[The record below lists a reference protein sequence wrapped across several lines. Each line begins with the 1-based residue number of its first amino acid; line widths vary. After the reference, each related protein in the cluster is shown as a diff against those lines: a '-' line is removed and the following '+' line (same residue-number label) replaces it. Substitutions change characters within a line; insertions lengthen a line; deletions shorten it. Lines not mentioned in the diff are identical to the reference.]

1 MKKERPSLDGFI
13 PRRSAAELGEQHE
26 TSHKKTRR
34 QQLHASSDTT
44 ENLSDRP
51 ETSSLGTAG
60 IRQSLEAIDDSAED
74 EKPASRR
81 ERRKLRKERRKA
93 SKKRR
98 IIKRILIVL
107 AVILLA
113 AGGYFAYKV
122 LSNLDSVFQGDFF
135 GLMQKQ
141 PLKKDANGRSNIL
154 IFGIAGDPTHPGGNL
169 TDSIM
174 VLSVDQ
180 EKKDAYMVSIPRDLW
195 VNLDEPCT
203 VGYQERVNSVYQ
215 CGSDFGKKPAEG
227 AAALQKKV
235 GEILGLDIQY
245 YAMVNFN
252 VVMKAVDAVG
262 GVEVTIES
270 NPKGVGILDRNFD
283 WECNYQC
290 YYVKYEDGQKVHLD
304 GKHALALSRAR
315 NASGGYG
322 LQDSNFDREKNQQKI
337 IKALR
342 EKALS
347 VGTLTNLGKVTS
359 LMDALGDNLKTNIQ
373 KKEIQTVMSIASELE
388 TGNIKSLNLYDK
400 DAPLVTVACTE
411 GTGGVVCPVA
421 GPFDYSQIRAYIA
434 KQSSSNPI
442 VREGARIVV
451 LNGTTTSGIAG
462 KEADALKEA
471 GYVIETTGDA
481 PRKKYAAVEVY
492 KIGSGNTATAQALEK
507 RYNITLKTT
516 APPSTVATGVAFVIV
531 IGEVRS

>member
-13 PRRSAAELGEQHE
+13 PRRSTAELGEQHG
-26 TSHKKTRR
+26 TSDKKTRR
-34 QQLHASSDTT
+34 QQLHANSDTVDDIS
-44 ENLSDRP
+44 ERP
-51 ETSSLGTAG
+51 EKSSLGTAG
-60 IRQSLEAIDDSAED
+60 IRQSLEAIDDSSE

-81 ERRKLRKERRKA
+81 ERRRLRKDRRKT

-98 IIKRILIVL
+98 IVKRVLIVFAIIIL
-107 AVILLA
+107 AL
-113 AGGYFAYKV
+113 GGYLGYKV

-154 IFGIAGDPTHPGGNL
+154 IFGIAGNPTHPGGNL

-195 VNLDEPCT
+195 VNLDEPCS
-203 VGYQERVNSVYQ
+203 VGYQEKVNSVYQ

-322 LQDSNFDREKNQQKI
+322 LADSNFDREKNQQKI

-373 KKEIQTVMSIASELE
+373 KKEIQTVMSLASEIE
-388 TGNIKSLNLYDK
+388 TDNIRSLNLYDK
-400 DAPLVTVACTE
+400 NEPLTSVVCTE
-411 GTGGVVCPVA
+411 GIGGVVCPVA

-442 VREGARIVV
+442 VKEGAKIVV
-451 LNGTTTSGIAG
+451 LNGTETSGVAG
-462 KEADALKEA
+462 KEADLLKEA
-471 GYVIETTGDA
+471 GYTVETTGDA
-481 PRKKYAAVEVY
+481 PRKGYEAVEVY
-492 KIGSGNTATAQALEK
+492 KIGGGNTATTEALEK
-507 RYNITLKTT
+507 RYGITVKTT
-516 APPSTVATGVAFVIV
+516 APPSSVGSNVSFVIV
-531 IGEVRS
+531 IGRVRS